1 MPDSICLRTVCN
13 RKSATMSAVLISPYS
28 AIEAT
33 IRRYRPS
40 HLVSLMV
47 EPQVQTPLAI
57 RPECHLRLSI
67 HDVTEASDGITCP
80 EHSHISSLLGFT
92 RSWDRSAPI
101 LIHCWAGISRSTAAA
116 YILMCDLQ
124 AAADE
129 HRLAKTLRFFAPH
142 AQPNRLMIRH
152 ADFLLGRQG
161 RMVSA
166 IESMGPGVP
175 AIEGEVVEIP
185 LGQEHA

>member
-1 MPDSICLRTVCN
+1 
-13 RKSATMSAVLISPYS
+13 MSAVLISPYS
-28 AIEAT
+28 AIDAT

-47 EPQVQTPLAI
+47 EPQVQTPGAI

-67 HDVTEASDGITCP
+67 HDVTEASDGTTCP
-80 EHSHISSLLGFT
+80 EHRHIASLLGFI
-92 RSWDRSAPI
+92 RSWKRSAPI

-116 YILMCDLQ
+116 YILLCDLHS
-124 AAADE
+124 AGDE
-129 HRLAKTLRFFAPH
+129 HQLAQTLRFYAPH

-152 ADFLLGRQG
+152 ADALLARQG

-166 IESMGPGVP
+166 IESMRPAVP
-175 AIEGEVVEIP
+175 AVEAEVVEIP

>member
-1 MPDSICLRTVCN
+1 
-13 RKSATMSAVLISPYS
+13 MSRVLISPYS

-47 EPQVQTPLAI
+47 EPQVQTPEAI
-57 RPECHLRLSI
+57 RPGCHLRLSI
-67 HDVTEASDGITCP
+67 HDVTEATDGVACP
-80 EHSHISSLLGFT
+80 EHSHIASLLGFA
-92 RSWDRSAPI
+92 RSWDRSSPI

-116 YILMCDLQ
+116 YILLCDLHPVG
-124 AAADE
+124 DE
-129 HRLAKTLRFFAPH
+129 QRLAKTLRFYAPH

-152 ADFLLGRQG
+152 ADFLLAREG

-166 IESMGPGVP
+166 IESMPP
-175 AIEGEVVEIP
+175 AVAAVEGEVVEIP
-185 LGQEHA
+185 LGTEQA

>member
-1 MPDSICLRTVCN
+1 
-13 RKSATMSAVLISPYS
+13 MSAVLISPYS

-47 EPQVQTPLAI
+47 EPQVQTPEAI

-80 EHSHISSLLGFT
+80 EHNHISSLLGFI
-92 RSWDRSAPI
+92 RSWDRSSPI

-116 YILMCDLQ
+116 YILLCDLH
-124 AAADE
+124 AAGDE
-129 HRLAKTLRFFAPH
+129 HRLAGTLRFYAPH

-152 ADFLLGRQG
+152 ADALLARHG

-166 IESMGPGVP
+166 IESMPPAVP
-175 AIEGEVVEIP
+175 ALEGEVVEIP
-185 LGQEHA
+185 LAQERA